1 MAASPPV
8 QVMKHGSSD
17 EYQNLLREPSL
28 EPAIFFSTLEEM
40 TRGAWTLHAVI
51 AAVEL
56 HLFDHAAEPVT
67 VADLAAR
74 IGAKERILAPLCQF
88 LAATGFLCHEGGE
101 YMNTKLSST
110 FLVSSSPWSQVAF
123 VRREG
128 VMTRELW
135 SRLSDIV
142 IQGPVKY
149 SSEEFFGDVVLAAMA
164 ENALCGRLQETVR
177 AVAAISGFPDFKKM
191 IDLGGGH
198 GLYAI
203 ALAGLNER
211 LEAYVFDLPYVTR
224 LTAGYISRYH
234 ADRVHLIP
242 GNFFSDDFGTGY
254 DLVFSSSNPSGK
266 SIEMLPKIVRSLKKG
281 GYFVTEQPAEEG
293 RKDPLMGL
301 EWHLWEIDSMEKPVS
316 DAKPEMF
323 PGKEYL
329 AALEENGFLV
339 VDSMLI
345 EDKFRKGYLVAMVI
359 ARKQ

>member
-1 MAASPPV
+1 
-8 QVMKHGSSD
+8 MKQGSD
-17 EYQNLLREPSL
+17 EYHNLLREPPM

-56 HLFDHAAEPVT
+56 HLFDHVAEPIT
-67 VADLAAR
+67 IADLAAK
-74 IGAKERILAPLCQF
+74 IGAEERILAPLCQL
-88 LAATGFLCHEGGE
+88 LAAAGFLCHEGDE
-101 YMNTKLSST
+101 YTTTKLSST
-110 FLVSSSPWSQVAF
+110 FLVSSSPWTQVDF
-123 VRREG
+123 VRKEG

-177 AVAAISGFPDFKKM
+177 AVAAIPGFPDFEKM

-203 ALAGLNER
+203 ALSDINEG
-211 LEAYVFDLPYVTR
+211 LEAYVFDRPYVTR

-266 SIEMLPKIVRSLKKG
+266 SIEMLPKIARSLKKG

-293 RKDPLMGL
+293 RADPLMRL
-301 EWHLWEIDSMEKPVS
+301 EWHLWEIDSMEKPAS
-316 DAKPEMF
+316 EARHEAF

-329 AALEENGFLV
+329 SALEENGFLV
-339 VDSMLI
+339 VGTRLI
-345 EDKFRKGYLVAMVI
+345 EDKFRKGYLVAMII

>member
-1 MAASPPV
+1 MATSPPV
-8 QVMKHGSSD
+8 QVMEPGSDRYDS
-17 EYQNLLREPSL
+17 LLREPPM
-28 EPAIFFSTLEEM
+28 EPAVFFSTLEEM

-56 HLFDHAAEPVT
+56 HLFDHVAEPVT
-67 VADLAAR
+67 IADLAEK
-74 IGAKERILAPLCQF
+74 IGAESRILAPLCQL
-88 LAATGFLCHEGGE
+88 LAASGFLCHEGEE
-101 YMNTKLSST
+101 YTTNKLSST
-110 FLVSSSPWSQVAF
+110 FLVSSSPWSQVNF
-123 VRREG
+123 VRKEG

-135 SRLSDIV
+135 SRLADIV

-149 SSEEFFGDVVLAAMA
+149 SSEEFFGDIVLASMA

-177 AVAAISGFPDFKKM
+177 AVEKIPGFPDFRRM

-203 ALAGLNER
+203 AFAGLNED
-211 LEAYVFDLPYVTR
+211 LEAYVFDLPYVTMR
-224 LTAGYISRYH
+224 TEEYIKRYH
-234 ADRVHLIP
+234 ADRVHVIP

-266 SIEMLPKIVRSLKKG
+266 SIDMLPKIAGSLREG

-293 RKDPLMGL
+293 KADPLMKL
-301 EWHLWEIDSMEKPVS
+301 EWQLWEIDSMEKP
-316 DAKPEMF
+316 ACKTKPEAF

-329 AALEENGFLV
+329 SALEENGFEIV
-339 VDSMLI
+339 GTRLI

-359 ARKQ
+359 AVKR